1 MVAIRDHGV
10 AGQSH
15 GCPEIRGRVM
25 SEPKRRRAQTMARRR
40 EVAVYDGTNLIGTV
54 KIADDGRSTA
64 HDLLG
69 KRVGSFGSLKAA
81 SDALSGGGVDG

>member
-1 MVAIRDHGV
+1 M
-10 AGQSH
+10 AG
-15 GCPEIRGRVM
+15 
-25 SEPKRRRAQTMARRR
+25 RR

-64 HDLLG
+64 YDALG

-81 SDALSGGGVDG
+81 SDALDGGGK